1 MAGVN
6 RITREIFRNL
16 LSSIPEEM
24 GAVLQRT
31 GYSPNIKER
40 RDFSCAIFDSK
51 GDIAAQAAHLPV
63 HLGST
68 PQSVKMAIDTV
79 EMFQGDCVI
88 LNDPYRG
95 GTHLPDIT
103 FVEPVF
109 ISGGNEP
116 SLYVANRAHH
126 CDVGGKTPG
135 CMGLCSHIEDEGLII
150 PPIKLVERGELN
162 RNLMGTIISKLRN
175 PHERKGD
182 INAQIAANSV
192 GRRRLLEL
200 VDKYSLETVLCQ
212 MKALQDHSE
221 RMVRELI
228 SRIPNGIYRATDL
241 MENDGKGSLNIPIA
255 LALTVEGDGIVLD
268 FSGSA
273 SQVAGSINAVKAV
286 TLSAAFYALRCL
298 VREDIPTNSGI
309 FRPIRLVLPENSIVN
324 ASYPAAVAGGNV
336 ETSQRIADVIFLAF
350 SHAISGK
357 IPAASQGTMNNVTIG
372 GIDPESGEEYTYY
385 ETIGGGTGGSSVGKG
400 ESAVHS
406 HMTNTMNTPIEALE
420 RAYPLRVTKYLVRKG
435 SGGKGKYGGGDGIIR
450 EYEFLGEAEVTI
462 LSERREMGPWG
473 LKGGEDGK
481 PGKNVLIRDGR
492 EEILPSK
499 VNLEVKKGDRLRIET
514 PGGGGYGE
522 PGG

>member
-1 MAGVN
+1 MEGVN
-6 RITREIFRNL
+6 RITLEIFRNL

-24 GAVLQRT
+24 GEVLQRT

-68 PQSVKMAIDTV
+68 PQSVKEAIRSV
-79 EMFQGDCVI
+79 EMFPGDCVI

-103 FVEPVF
+103 FIEPVF
-109 ISGGNEP
+109 TSDRKEP
-116 SLYVANRAHH
+116 SFYSANRAHH

-135 CMGLCSHIEDEGLII
+135 SMGLCSHIEDEGLII
-150 PPIKLVERGELN
+150 PPTKLVERGELN
-162 RNLMGTIISKLRN
+162 RNLMGTIISELRN

-200 VDKYSLETVLCQ
+200 VDKYSLDMILLH
-212 MKALQDHSE
+212 MGALQDHSE

-228 SRIPNGIYRATDL
+228 SRIPDGSYRAVDF
-241 MENDGKGSLNIPIA
+241 MENDGKGDTNIPIR
-255 LALTVEGDGIVLD
+255 LALSVEGDGIIMD
-268 FSGSA
+268 FSGSGP
-273 SQVAGSINAVKAV
+273 QVRGSINAVRAV

-298 VREDIPTNSGI
+298 VDEDIPTNSGI
-309 FRPIRLVLPENSIVN
+309 FRPIRLILPESSIVN
-324 ASYPAAVAGGNV
+324 GSFPAAVAGGNV

-350 SHAISGK
+350 SKAVPGK

-372 GIDPESGEEYTYY
+372 GLDPESGGEYTYY

-406 HMTNTMNTPIEALE
+406 HMTNTLNTPVEALE
-420 RAYPLRVTKYLVRKG
+420 RAYPLRVTKYLIRKG
-435 SGGKGKYGGGDGIIR
+435 SGGKGKNRGGDGITR
-450 EYEFLGEAEVTI
+450 EYEFLGDAEITI
-462 LSERREMGPWG
+462 LSERREIGPWG
-473 LKGGEDGK
+473 LEGGEDGK
-481 PGKNVLIRDGR
+481 LGKNVLIRNGR

-499 VNLEVKKGDRLRIET
+499 VNLKVGKGDRLRIET
-514 PGGGGYGE
+514 PGGGGYGR
-522 PGG
+522 PGD